1 MHHGGCPGLQSGA
14 ATAERQV
21 ALHQLMADRVALG
34 RAQLMA
40 DRVALGRA
48 QLMAVRVALGGGTPG
63 SAWWGGA
70 AGGHATR
77 AGLPGLMLCA

>member
-21 ALHQLMADRVALG
+21 ALH
-34 RAQLMA
+34 QLMA